1 MTGQY
6 TIKTSAGQTI
16 WDILVQEYGEIEMFT
31 QLLND
36 NPGLM
41 DNLDTQLPAGSILII
56 TEGVTVKS
64 QIFRDYMRGNLSNQ
78 QTKLYVNSG
87 EKLSLTGIDYT
98 TTVDDWVIG

>member
-1 MTGQY
+1 
-6 TIKTSAGQTI
+6 
-16 WDILVQEYGEIEMFT
+16 MFT

>member
-1 MTGQY
+1 
-6 TIKTSAGQTI
+6 
-16 WDILVQEYGEIEMFT
+16 MFT

-64 QIFRDYMRGNLSNQ
+64 QILRDYMRGNLSNQ